1 METVELKISSVDWIY
16 IVIIGA
22 FFGFFISLF
31 LYFLNSDLQHSSTII
46 FSVTTAICISLCAS
60 LLITIS
66 NNFILPSVNEK
77 FWYLIS
83 FFFSFCSGAFGFLFS
98 FAFFLNFDT
107 QIINLIKPY
116 WLYITTTIGFLTF
129 LVGLILHQ
137 FISMKYKNESIKNE
151 ILLSKI
157 KTLENELNPH
167 FLFNALNSMS
177 ELVYIDQ
184 QKAENS
190 ILNLSKFLR
199 NAINKESII
208 SIEDELSM
216 VKTYVDIENIRFED
230 KIKLEIKNNS
240 NTHIQVPKFSIQ
252 LLVENAIKHG
262 YDSKELIIIIEIKN
276 DTILVTNNGKK
287 PNFVQFGTGLS
298 NLSKRLN
305 FLGIGKLHYKTED
318 INTTFEI
325 TLKGKQ

>member
-216 VKTYVDIENIRFED
+216 VETYVDIENIRFED
-230 KIKLEIKNNS
+230 KIKLKVTNNS
-240 NTHIQVPKFSIQ
+240 SQTLQVPKFSIQ

-262 YDSKELIIIIEIKN
+262 YDSKELIIIIEIKD
-276 DTILVTNNGKK
+276 DTISVTNNGKK
-287 PNFVQFGTGLS
+287 ASFVQFGIGLS

-305 FLGIGKLHYKTED
+305 FLGIGNLHYKIED